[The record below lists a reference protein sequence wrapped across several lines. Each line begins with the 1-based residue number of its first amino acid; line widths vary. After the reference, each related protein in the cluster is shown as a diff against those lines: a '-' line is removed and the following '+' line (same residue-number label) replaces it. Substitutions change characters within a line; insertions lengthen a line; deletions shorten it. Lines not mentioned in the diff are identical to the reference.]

1 MMRLLKWFGGILV
14 ALIVAGYG
22 YLLAAPP
29 ELLRVGT
36 GYSAKTICSNVFIA
50 GRKADDVLKI
60 DVQAPGHPL
69 LKLVR
74 VSVDESKGEVRTSLI
89 GGIAPSLAIDGAGY
103 GCTLVPSGNRADVA
117 ELPEMPSQKM
127 TPYAWREELN
137 PKLDAILADA
147 ALTGPGM
154 RGMVVVKNGAIVA
167 EKYGDGFTKET
178 PLLGWSMTKT
188 VNAFLVGALVKQGK
202 MDLAATNL
210 FESWKGDLR
219 AKISVADLMAMHS
232 GLVWNE
238 GYGDVSDVTRMLF
251 LTSDMKSLPES
262 QIADAA
268 PDTVFTYSSGTSM
281 LLGELVE
288 RAAGENPQTFARLNL
303 FNPLGIT
310 SAVIEPDAS
319 GTMSGS
325 SFMYATTRDWAR
337 LGQFLIAGGVA
348 NGQAL
353 LPAGFTN
360 MMTTPTEPSNG
371 RYGKGEI
378 WIDDVDDDGQPNG
391 LPKGSVRFSGH
402 DGQSVTVVPSER
414 LVIVRLGL
422 TPSKLGWEPQPL
434 TKAVIEALK

>member
-1 MMRLLKWFGGILV
+1 MRVLKWVGAFLV
-14 ALIVAGYG
+14 ALFVAGYG

-50 GRKADDVLKI
+50 GRNADEVLKI

-74 VSVDESKGEVRTSLI
+74 VSVDQSKGEVRTTLI
-89 GGIAPSLAIDGAGY
+89 GGIAPSLAIDRAGY

-117 ELPEMPSQKM
+117 QLPEIPVQKVS
-127 TPYAWREELN
+127 PYLWREALDSR
-137 PKLDAILADA
+137 LDAVLADDI
-147 ALTGPGM
+147 LLGPGM
-154 RGMVVVKNGAIVA
+154 RGVVIVKNGAVIA
-167 EKYGDGFTKET
+167 EKYGEGFTKNT

-188 VNAFLVGALVKQGK
+188 VNAMLVGELVKQGK
-202 MDLAATNL
+202 LDLAATNL
-210 FESWKGDLR
+210 FESWKGDVR
-219 AKISVADLMAMHS
+219 SKISLADLMAMHS

-251 LTSDMKSLPES
+251 LTGDMKSLPEA
-262 QIADAA
+262 QMADAA

-281 LLGELVE
+281 LIAELIEKAV
-288 RAAGENPQTFARLNL
+288 GENASIFAHENL

-325 SFMYATTRDWAR
+325 SFMYATARDWAR
-337 LGQFLIAGGVA
+337 LGQFIIAGGVA

-353 LPAGFTN
+353 LPVDFTH
-360 MMTTPTEPSNG
+360 MMATPTKPSNG
-371 RYGKGEI
+371 RYGMAQI
-378 WIDDVDDDGQPNG
+378 WIDDVDDNGKPNG

-402 DGQSVTVVPSER
+402 DGQSVTIVPSER

-434 TKAVIEALK
+434 TKAVIAALR